1 MPLPPPPPPLDCA
14 VHDKLPELSVFKTSP
29 GLPSDEG
36 HFKPCNNILPL
47 PSGNSDIFP
56 LLALVITFPFTSKFA
71 PN

>member
-1 MPLPPPPPPLDCA
+1 MPLPPPPPLDCA
-14 VHDKLPELSVFKTSP
+14 VHDNSPIAFVFKTSP
-29 GLPSDEG
+29 SLPYDEG

-56 LLALVITFPFTSKFA
+56 LLTLVITFPFTSKFA